1 MFSTPK
7 VNVVS
12 SDEGFS
18 VEVLGRTGIE
28 YREGDKSVFV
38 DSEVLASGHGIAV
51 FRYSIKAWRPPHGNE
66 TMTEKEI
73 DQIVENIRRAMEFR
87 MQPVEVV

>member
-28 YREGDKSVFV
+28 YREGDKSAFV
-38 DSEVLASGHGIAV
+38 DSEVLAAGQGIAL
-51 FRYSIKAWRPPHGNE
+51 FRDSIKAWRPPHENE
-66 TMTEKEI
+66 PITEKER
-73 DQIVENIRRAMEFR
+73 DQIVENIRRAIEFR
-87 MQPVEVV
+87 EQPVEVI